1 MLSLFLRQA
10 PSLPFITHSLLLH
23 LPPYSRF
30 FRTFKL
36 HERHADR
43 PPLPL
48 PLRLHTP
55 TAKALYRQGL
65 ARIAIN
71 EDEEAEEAL
80 AQAHALVKDD
90 RAILAELEKV
100 RARLRGKREKEKRA
114 FKKLFE

>member
-10 PSLPFITHSLLLH
+10 PSLPFITPSLPLH
-23 LPPYSRF
+23 LPPCSRF
-30 FRTFKL
+30 FRTYKL

-43 PPLPL
+43 RPLL
-48 PLRLHTP
+48 LLHLHTP
-55 TAKALYRQGL
+55 TAKALYRQDL